1 LKSGLPYNDKQLI
14 IKLKRGD
21 RKAFETIFYQ
31 YKARLYYFTLGYL
44 HSKDDAEEIVQT
56 TFVSLWEHR
65 HLIIE
70 KSPIKNYIFRIAVN
84 SIYNYL
90 KHQAV
95 RRKYE
100 ERTLKTATI
109 TENYAEDYLREEELS
124 KTLGEIIEQLPEKQR
139 EVFNL
144 SRRDGMSHGEI
155 AKRLGL
161 SIRSVENQVYRA
173 LKFIREKLIHEYS
186 I

>member
-1 LKSGLPYNDKQLI
+1 MKPSLPYNDKQLI

-21 RKAFETIFYQ
+21 RKAFETIFYR
-31 YKARLYYFTLGYL
+31 YKARLYYFALGYL

-70 KSPIKNYIFRIAVN
+70 KLPIKNYLFRIEVN

-90 KHQAV
+90 KYQAV

-100 ERTLKTATI
+100 ERTLKTVTI
-109 TENYAEDYLREEELS
+109 TENYTEDYLHEEELS
-124 KTLGEIIEQLPEKQR
+124 KALGDIIKQLPERQR

-155 AKRLGL
+155 ANSLGL
-161 SIRSVENQVYRA
+161 SIRSVENQVYRS
-173 LKFIREKLIHEYS
+173 LKFIREKLKREYS